1 LDGEEPLFI
10 TGKDVIRG
18 NNILRDSR
26 VMLSI
31 DGEHPPFAFVLIEG
45 EAVASELPP
54 AEHLGPRSSRAY
66 GSRAGRGLRK
76 A

>member
-1 LDGEEPLFI
+1 MDGEEPLFI

-18 NNILRDSR
+18 KNILRDSR
-26 VMLSI
+26 VLSI

-54 AEHLGPRSSRAY
+54 AEHLGPRSLRAY